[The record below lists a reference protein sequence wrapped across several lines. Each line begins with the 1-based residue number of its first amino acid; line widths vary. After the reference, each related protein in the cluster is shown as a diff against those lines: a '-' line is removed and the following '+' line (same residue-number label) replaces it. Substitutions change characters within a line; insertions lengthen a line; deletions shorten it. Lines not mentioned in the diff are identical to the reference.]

1 MKHLKGFKEE
11 VNFEWEDNPECV
23 RLQNEINEFN
33 QKLINDEVWK
43 EFYHHIPLY
52 YQKQKDPKFLES
64 IIEFAK
70 KRIKE
75 TEKEKKDRLDIIK
88 SIFDDFEDENEF
100 VKEYRIDRYF
110 KESPLLNMNVEIFID
125 GDFEDLVYK
134 GLITYYTDFAIE
146 NIWPKLPILTKKL
159 KSYDLDCFI
168 NYTLSKKIN
177 VRIYETH

>member
-1 MKHLKGFKEE
+1 MKHLKSFNEE
-11 VNFEWEDNPECV
+11 IKFDFEWDSECI
-23 RLQNEINEFN
+23 RLQNIINSYN
-33 QKLINDEVWK
+33 DKLIDDEVWK
-43 EFYHHIPLY
+43 KFYHRIDDY
-52 YQKQKDPKFLES
+52 YKKKLDSDFLES

-75 TEKEKKDRLDIIK
+75 IEKEKKDRLDIIK

-100 VKEYRIDRYF
+100 VREYRIDRYF
-110 KESPLLNMNVEIFID
+110 KDSPLLNMNVEIFLD

-146 NIWPKLPILTKKL
+146 NIWPKLTILTKKL

-177 VRIYETH
+177 FRINETH